1 MRKTIVGIFVS
12 FVFLGIVGCPE
23 KKAKPPDMDKFSKDE
38 KMKDAK
44 TPPLPD
50 PKKAAE

>member
-1 MRKTIVGIFVS
+1 MRKTIVGIVLGFVLLS
-12 FVFLGIVGCPE
+12 VTACGD
-23 KKAKPPDMDKFSKDE
+23 KKAKPPDMDAFNKDA